1 VYLKTDGSN
10 TRGYRFNAV
19 LPETTSQEN
28 VFENCNINDF
38 IDSAMEGYSATIFAY
53 GQTGSGKTYTMA
65 GEEKRLG
72 IEGWKSNKNDGI
84 IPRSIEYMWEQMTGR
99 TEQFYIKASFAEIY
113 KEQIQDLLNPAS
125 GILHCRWNVQNGF
138 FVEDLTV
145 VECTSKDDLIAV
157 LHEGVKNRK
166 TGSHNLNTDSSRSH
180 SILTVYL
187 ISETKSDNDIYK

>member
-1 VYLKTDGSN
+1 
-10 TRGYRFNAV
+10 
-19 LPETTSQEN
+19 
-28 VFENCNINDF
+28 
-38 IDSAMEGYSATIFAY
+38 MEGYSATIFAY

-72 IEGWKSNKNDGI
+72 IEGWKSNNNDGI
-84 IPRSIEYMWEQMTGR
+84 IPRSIEYMWAQMTGR
-99 TEQFYIKASFAEIY
+99 TEQFYVKASFAEIY

-157 LHEGVKNRK
+157 LHEGIKNRK

-187 ISETKSDNDIYK
+187 ISETTSDNDIFK